1 MSAPGDDLK
10 DRGYVVEKTLGSGA
24 FGSAYLVRNDKNE
37 PYAVKTIHGDET
49 TMKLA
54 ASEVD
59 MLSKI
64 PPHPHILKYIEH
76 WEHNGTVFLVTEA
89 CLQSTLKELLRSA
102 AWKDMKEPEIV
113 DFMIHMADALAHLHN
128 NNIIHRDLKPENI
141 FYSVRSL
148 LLGDFGLATSERA
161 TRAHQTHA
169 GTLCYMSPQSMAHEK
184 YTSKTD
190 VWSLGC
196 IFYEMLVGKVPF
208 DKVGK
213 QSFDATRKDM
223 KKHRYLQVDEKYSAA
238 LRDLIDDMLSY
249 AENDRP
255 DMLAVLQTL
264 QNLRNPENAEADV
277 QERKL
282 VSDLL
287 SNCTSSEEKEQLMS
301 LKKLKLFFRKGDD
314 SVLLLCKMGV
324 FGKLTSALISNMDSE
339 DNAIRN
345 AILACIETALRSTGI
360 VGKRVRSGLQESKF
374 LLTVDDIPAFE
385 ATPSLQQSLGRI
397 KVAMKSYRADET
409 KPASAGL
416 GGVAPMAIV
425 EEDEGDEVEGS
436 AHTTTGPIDATANDA
451 GTSEGGHA
459 AASSS
464 ANDASGGPIVPS
476 GNSGAAPPLA
486 RKESIPASEH
496 DLKNLFDTAQIEF
509 RRGNFLDAYK
519 QHQKCLKARLKLLG
533 SQHRDVWASQYAVG
547 SCQLKLEDSE
557 AAISTFKSLLSAE
570 NVQQAGDDWEI
581 FTDSHLMLGRHL
593 MDEGESE
600 DAMAHFKD
608 ASALFLSRGRS
619 ADDIEVLE
627 CNVALAK
634 ACAQAGQFEKA
645 EELLNPMLSGPTLLE
660 HEDLAKS
667 ANQVAAIVKTEQ
679 LGRAEA
685 FYQSGSELFLR
696 GDYKAAF
703 NGFQKARRL
712 QKQYL
717 GADHPDTLRSLHFY
731 GSSLLRALDQDNDG
745 QLGSHH
751 LENGLNALTRCF
763 ERRLHVLGESD
774 PDTMETLCVL
784 GSSVGYGSVP
794 RVQGGD
800 TSWMPRVGT
809 VLKMSDVP
817 TVSRDRLGAL
827 FLLQLCL
834 DMRFERIGPESS
846 ETKATDDEMERL
858 LAHED
863 MSDFSSKLVLGT
875 TIDELRKSV
884 DHFQACYGPR
894 HPKTQRV
901 RVQLIELCTSEK
913 RSGEAVETASAL
925 LEHHLAI
932 LGGMHAETVYAA
944 WLLAKTTVYRTPH
957 DNDLAMQRLQHYEEM
972 HSYGDVDG
980 GDATLRELAYLR
992 VVVKHRMH
1000 STDIKELVTDV
1011 DDVIKKYEDEEEP
1024 YHEICLNARVLRGR
1038 IMADMDST
1046 LTTSVTRVSSYLLE
1060 CSVLCRRYLGEK
1072 HATTRQALLELCC
1085 LHTHAGNHAL
1095 GARFLRNAMSID
1107 GSDKSKKDD
1116 PRVSSCLEVIFES
1129 CLSQARSALQMCDAY
1144 ECVQLLSPLLDLF
1157 PSTTV
1162 TLLSLQVRQMLSD
1175 AFVQLGDIHA
1185 ASECLCY
1192 PVADVERF
1200 ERHPIE
1206 TFQSL
1211 TYALRFQNLQIL
1223 LSRSSELTT
1232 VYTRLLNSAEATF
1245 GVGPMSSIISVR
1257 AWFLRWLNLKHDLG
1271 YYKDGRTL
1279 SDSCTFFFKNAAK
1292 MEGFDILLKE
1302 AKNLRDPQSQREDI
1316 TKPAPS
1322 SARALPPEYTRASI
1336 RLSAEANAFLQV
1348 ALAYGSMKEVF
1359 VEILSGTSAPNL
1371 EHTAKSIVSTYN
1383 EALSLFKATW
1393 KSENWIFED
1402 ITNWIALCH
1411 LALEHQF
1418 DYEIAR
1424 VFRSLINRTCD
1435 MSSSYSALDASH
1447 VRRGEVFSDSPLE
1460 LAKSLREKAI
1470 MFWLCGDLPSACD
1483 HANRA
1488 LQDCVSYRDRVLRA
1502 GLSDDTCA
1510 TLFIRCIN
1518 ISSDVKKLK
1527 LLLFESVSL
1536 CRILLIYFTAEHAHL
1551 LARWESKTK
1560 HPGAANDSQSA
1571 TPAHDTYS
1579 VNLDA
1584 PERCVCR
1591 AACGRL
1597 LDCWCSRGGKSQDTG
1612 AWEIA
1617 ATQLSEILSEVSAKI
1632 GLRSSL
1638 SHLCALLLSKCLRM
1652 AGRVGDAQS
1661 LLQDYVEMPTNHE
1674 VQVFSAYAPLEVLYC
1689 LRVHAYPQDSAA
1701 EFVSKAVPVLGRTM
1715 KAFDP
1720 MSVLTSAASG
1730 SSTNNPH
1737 SSNASAETLSLS
1749 LFEEAAV
1756 VAARGWMVC
1765 EFAENLTRLGNID
1778 RALRSLLPT
1787 MKRDMERT
1795 VAQAKSSG
1803 RFGHPHAAG
1812 TTGVGLDATKKCAV
1826 EYLSLMAE
1834 EQQTLAEFA
1843 AAMIVRPHFKST
1855 AAALS
1860 PPSSDDTAPPQPA
1873 MLLNFD
1879 GCYYLAHR
1887 YLPKHHPLRV
1897 QIANQYAAQILQQPM
1912 QEELALA
1919 VLRDAGGTDPTP
1931 NKIDPEAVSSG
1942 GGPSLFAAL
1951 AFTVWDR
1958 RLPVRNLD
1966 KEVAGETAG
1975 SEGAGCQGAVGDVS
1989 INQTAGLC
1997 EASVDNTK
2005 PSEVKTADTA
2015 SPGEH
2020 GPSTVDATD
2029 VASALPPEACND
2041 VAELKPEASSSVDP
2055 ASCSHGGSSVD
2066 AAVFTEA
2073 ERMPESKSSAS
2084 TDTPAHETSQ
2094 PEGSNKSV
2102 RPSGGDVSD
2111 SAGKVLTVKEV
2122 EAMLASSIR
2131 DTVQKAVEASQKE
2144 DFASGIKLYHFA
2156 AARHLATGDVN
2167 IFARCL
2173 FRALRCRRAAA
2184 MIMNRRGHHSKAL
2197 SLLALYTFLCD
2208 EMRCCARDFPTDDS
2222 VFYQKVSTERSQLLR
2237 GLCYVLL
2244 RTERY
2249 NDLVCL
2255 YNSMESSMRE
2265 SINDLYIIARQRT
2278 ELDSL
2283 FKYLAY
2289 ISNRLKLGIFF
2300 GDNVSAS
2307 SGYTRVALFRNLK
2320 LAELAVSCY
2329 EAHKENRVLS
2339 NSCVKFSLKCHL
2351 SYITYLRSNLSTIK
2365 GYIQSS
2371 KDRPPA
2377 LTDLY
2382 SHSLP
2387 PVNEILHVLNQLLL
2401 SIRRL
2406 WRGESFTDITSQLDS
2421 LTQDVKAYQRTVE
2434 GYSGQVHLF
2443 ENLIRSLPPVP
2454 NLDTPASELVEAH
2467 LSKPSTNPNFAKVP
2481 DAPPSKLFGEITE
2494 AVRQVPE
2501 LWAARQYLGEAKIDG
2516 SKDTGVV
2523 RDASVGSP
2531 YSKSKSRISGASDA
2545 HFMSVKDCD
2554 KLLERIAEVKAEV
2567 EKLSTDAKCAAA
2579 LTSFYS
2585 TRCTCSS
2592 RYYCDCFKRSLWVTL
2607 CNKWKHPIKEP
2618 TPVQLHIKFCLAIS
2632 QPMVSG
2638 EVAQELLEHVGVIP
2652 KYSSRWTDWN
2662 TDLPNFNS
2670 SGQLRYDFTRADVNE
2685 LVNVFFLRMLHSWN
2699 PDGGKC
2705 QIFRRL
2711 VESYMKCPMG
2721 PQTQNW
2727 MTKRTRILLYSRIV
2741 GTDCSYLHD
2750 LAPHC
2755 LNYRSLRNLEADRME
2770 RISFGEPGYE
2780 QAVVFGLAFKVLSLY
2795 SYDFTSD
2802 LPETLR
2808 LCLGESHV
2816 FTKITARCLPDNSSY
2831 SQSRSITADDRRAA
2845 LRHIALSRDM
2855 YDNEMPEGLRAFD
2868 SMKSTVA
2875 SIHKSY
2881 PETMDTRIPYFSN
2894 EVSGEVIKYMQNLA
2908 LDETKGAEER
2918 LGHALKALTH
2928 EFMINCCY
2936 QYSHLEGPVR
2946 SLVKEL
2952 YGDET
2957 EASAAKAF
2965 ETLKNPPSV
2974 PVSAPNPRAPNP
2986 RVAQDPKACVVM

>member
-2184 MIMNRRGHHSKAL
+2184 MIMNRRGHHAKAL
-2197 SLLALYTFLCD
+2197 SLLALYTFACD
-2208 EMRCCARDFPTDDS
+2208 TMGHSVPMVPYFPTEDS
-2222 VFYQKVSTERSQLLR
+2222 EFLRKVSTERSQLLR
-2237 GLCYVLL
+2237 GQCYVML
-2244 RTERY
+2244 RTARY
-2249 NDLVCL
+2249 SDLCLFYDTLEYSARNLVDDL
-2255 YNSMESSMRE
+2255 YN
-2265 SINDLYIIARQRT
+2265 LARHRAAMAQCFDH
-2278 ELDSL
+2278 LV
-2283 FKYLAY
+2283 Y
-2289 ISNRLKLGIFF
+2289 ISDRLKHGFLFEYGNIPYFCGAQTGIPF
-2300 GDNVSAS
+2300 APL
-2307 SGYTRVALFRNLK
+2307 R
-2320 LAELAVSCY
+2320 LAELAMTYS
-2329 EAHKENRVLS
+2329 EAHKEKKVFRS
-2339 NSCVKFSLKCHL
+2339 SCAKFSMGCYLNYL
-2351 SYITYLRSNLSTIK
+2351 SDVASKLCGTRDYIK
-2365 GYIQSS
+2365 SS
-2371 KDRPPA
+2371 KNQPIT
-2377 LTDLY
+2377 LESQY
-2382 SHSLP
+2382 SYALP
-2387 PVNEILHVLNQLLL
+2387 PVDEVQHALTQLLL

-2406 WRGESFTDITSQLDS
+2406 WRGVPESLSDAQSRLDS
-2421 LTQDVKAYQRTVE
+2421 FASDVKSYQ
-2434 GYSGQVHLF
+2434 GQITTYPKQARILT
-2443 ENLIRSLPPVP
+2443 NLRKSLPSVP
-2454 NLDTPASELVEAH
+2454 HYSIPISELISAH
-2467 LSKPSTNPNFAKVP
+2467 LGAPSTNPNFAKVP
-2481 DAPPSKLFGEITE
+2481 DSPPSKLFGDFTE
-2494 AVRQVPE
+2494 TLKQVPE
-2501 LWAARQYLGEAKIDG
+2501 LWAARQYLGDVTSDG
-2516 SKDTGVV
+2516 LKDSDTGGLDGD
-2523 RDASVGSP
+2523 RGASIGSR
-2531 YSKSKSRISGASDA
+2531 SKSRIAGASGSHLLSA
-2545 HFMSVKDCD
+2545 EDCD
-2554 KLLERIAEVKAEV
+2554 ALLEKIADVKAEL
-2567 EKLSTDAKCAAA
+2567 EKLLFDAKCATMHMT
-2579 LTSFYS
+2579 LYS
-2585 TRCTCSS
+2585 MRCTCSEEVRCKCYS
-2592 RYYCDCFKRSLWVTL
+2592 KPQSLFSAQRVDS
-2607 CNKWKHPIKEP
+2607 P
-2618 TPVQLHIKFCLAIS
+2618 TPIMLRHRFCFVLANADY
-2632 QPMVSG
+2632 
-2638 EVAQELLEHVGVIP
+2638 AQGLLEDLRVIP
-2652 KYSSRWTDWN
+2652 KYSKPWEYWN
-2662 TDLPNFNS
+2662 TDLPDFNS
-2670 SGQLRYDFTRADVNE
+2670 SGSLCDGFTKHDVNVV
-2685 LVNVFFLRMLHSWN
+2685 VNIFVSRLLRSWTCSIERCALL
-2699 PDGGKC
+2699 K
-2705 QIFRRL
+2705 RL
-2711 VESYMKCPMG
+2711 FESYMKCPMG
-2721 PQTQNW
+2721 PQSKDW
-2727 MTKRTRILLYSRIV
+2727 MSELTRITLYHRIV
-2741 GTDCSYLHD
+2741 GNDHIVDSPNLLCHSSVQNISHLRMTRLSY
-2750 LAPHC
+2750 
-2755 LNYRSLRNLEADRME
+2755 
-2770 RISFGEPGYE
+2770 GEPGYE
-2780 QAVVFGLAFKVLSLY
+2780 EAVAFGLAYRVLSLPY
-2795 SYDFTSD
+2795 ASTPD
-2802 LPETLR
+2802 LCEILSVF
-2808 LCLGESHV
+2808 LGDSHV
-2816 FTKITARCLPDNSSY
+2816 FAKVTAKSIKNGQNSANDG
-2831 SQSRSITADDRRAA
+2831 REV
-2845 LRHIALSRDM
+2845 LRHIASCKEL
-2855 YDNEMPEGLRAFD
+2855 YDNEMPEGLYAWD
-2868 SMKSTVA
+2868 VMKSA
-2875 SIHKSY
+2875 SAAIHNAY
-2881 PETMDTRIPYFSN
+2881 PETIDARIPSFFS
-2894 EVSGEVIKYMQNLA
+2894 EVSDQVMKLMLERAN
-2908 LDETKGAEER
+2908 DERQGAAER
-2918 LGHALKALTH
+2918 LDFALKALTP
-2928 EFMINCCY
+2928 ELMKRLDGNGSLQGTI
-2936 QYSHLEGPVR
+2936 Q
-2946 SLVKEL
+2946 SLVQQLHGE
-2952 YGDET
+2952 EAA
-2957 EASAAKAF
+2957 ASAAKAF
-2965 ETLKNPPSV
+2965 QTLRAPPSLPLSDATV
-2974 PVSAPNPRAPNP
+2974 ASATPPRTAK
-2986 RVAQDPKACVVM
+2986 DSKACILM